1 MRAFIAVFM
10 EKLACTEGRTWMTK
24 ALYLIPNADYTEN
37 MLSSFKSYRGMP
49 TVSLGIDKLLTLNTT
64 NKVGININRLKP

>member
-1 MRAFIAVFM
+1 M
-10 EKLACTEGRTWMTK
+10 K

-37 MLSSFKSYRGMP
+37 MLSSFKSNRGMP